1 MVVTSRATHPTSD
14 IARMNA
20 LTRGLFHRHRLPS
33 HYPLWR
39 SLIAR
44 TMSYEASLS
53 KLPSPLKDLV
63 ANAQADTG
71 RTDTDKL
78 EVISWIDKVAAGN
91 TVKSE
96 SFSVS
101 LLAQHAMSTD
111 DLFARTLLGLGIPSG
126 SSDIRRQ
133 QLPHGC

>member
-1 MVVTSRATHPTSD
+1 
-14 IARMNA
+14 
-20 LTRGLFHRHRLPS
+20 
-33 HYPLWR
+33 
-39 SLIAR
+39 
-44 TMSYEASLS
+44 MSYEASLS

-78 EVISWIDKVAAGN
+78 EVIGWIDKVAAGDI
-91 TVKSE
+91 VKSE

-101 LLAQHAMSTD
+101 LLTQHAIPTD